1 MIMMMIVMIIMI
13 MIMMMIVVIMAL
25 LINKGLNMDYCTM
38 LWFDVI
44 IRPDDDVYM
53 YPPF

>member
-1 MIMMMIVMIIMI
+1 MMMIIIVMIMMIMMMI
-13 MIMMMIVVIMAL
+13 MIMMMVIS
-25 LINKGLNMDYCTM
+25 KGLNMDYCTM